1 MPKICKMPSPRKSEV
16 SRDDTHRQVSR
27 QIRLITYQR
36 RLVTGH
42 TNENRNDANRIDQ
55 REQADKKN
63 LK

>member
-1 MPKICKMPSPRKSEV
+1 MIPTDK
-16 SRDDTHRQVSR
+16 VSR

-55 REQADKKN
+55 REQADKKFKIN
-63 LK
+63 SEIKQR